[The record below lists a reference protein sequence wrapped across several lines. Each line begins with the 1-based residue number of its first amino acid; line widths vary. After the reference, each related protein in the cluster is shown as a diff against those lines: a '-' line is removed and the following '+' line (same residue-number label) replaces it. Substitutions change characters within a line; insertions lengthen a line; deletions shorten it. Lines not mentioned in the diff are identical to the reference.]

1 MVQVLRYQQ
10 VLVEAVVE
18 VLQLDLA
25 EETPVEDQQVM
36 MVDHQDLIEVVA
48 VELEETVQ
56 DHLTEQAVMEQLYQ
70 VHLVMHPH
78 LFFLLLV

>member
-1 MVQVLRYQQ
+1 VQVLRYQQ

>member
-1 MVQVLRYQQ
+1 MVQVLRYQL
-10 VLVEAVVE
+10 VLVLAAVE
-18 VLQLDLA
+18 MPPLDLA
-25 EETPVEDQQVM
+25 EEMEQEDQQVI
-36 MVDHQDLIEVVA
+36 MVVHQDLIEVVA

-56 DHLTEQAVMEQLYQ
+56 DHLTEQAVTEQLYQ